1 MSKSKFFKLIIL
13 GLLISNGIVIFML
26 INGRDKMNGPKNI
39 IIEKMHFDKEQ
50 IKNYELYIQQHRKAI
65 NENEKILNKLR
76 SELYQQLKYQQDTSK
91 VDSIISIIANQQIIA
106 ENINYNHFLEIK
118 KLCKPSQKEDFDEL
132 TNEIAKLF
140 SLKERK

>member
-1 MSKSKFFKLIIL
+1 MSKSKFLKFIIL

-50 IKNYELYIQQHRKAI
+50 IKNYESYIQQHRKAI

-91 VDSIISIIANQQIIA
+91 VDSIISIIANHQIIA

>member
-13 GLLISNGIVIFML
+13 GLLISNAIVVFML
-26 INGRDKMNGPKNI
+26 INGRDKKNGAKNI
-39 IIEKMHFDKEQ
+39 IIEKLHFDKEQ
-50 IKNYELYIQQHRKAI
+50 IKNYESYIQQHRKAI
-65 NENEKILNKLR
+65 NENEMTMNKLR
-76 SELYQQLKYQQDTSK
+76 SELYQQLKHQQDTSK

-132 TNEIAKLF
+132 TTEIAKLF

>member
-1 MSKSKFFKLIIL
+1 MNKSKFLKFIIL
-13 GLLISNGIVIFML
+13 GLLISNGILAFML

-118 KLCKPSQKEDFDEL
+118 KLCKPSQKEAFDEL
-132 TNEIAKLF
+132 TTEIANLF
-140 SLKERK
+140 SSKERK

>member
-1 MSKSKFFKLIIL
+1 M
-13 GLLISNGIVIFML
+13 
-26 INGRDKMNGPKNI
+26 
-39 IIEKMHFDKEQ
+39 
-50 IKNYELYIQQHRKAI
+50 
-65 NENEKILNKLR
+65 NKLR
-76 SELYQQLKYQQDTSK
+76 SELYQQLKHQQDTSK

-132 TNEIAKLF
+132 TTKIAKLF

>member
-1 MSKSKFFKLIIL
+1 MSKSKFLKLIIL
-13 GLLISNGIVIFML
+13 GLLISNAIVVFML
-26 INGRDKMNGPKNI
+26 INGRDKKNGPKNI
-39 IIEKMHFDKEQ
+39 IIEKLHFDKEQ
-50 IKNYELYIQQHRKAI
+50 IKNYESYIQQHRKAI
-65 NENEKILNKLR
+65 NENEIR
-76 SELYQQLKYQQDTSK
+76 SELYQQLKHQQDTSK

-132 TNEIAKLF
+132 TTKIAKLF

>member
-13 GLLISNGIVIFML
+13 GLLISNAIVVFML
-26 INGRDKMNGPKNI
+26 INGRDKKNGSKNI
-39 IIEKMHFDKEQ
+39 IIEKLH
-50 IKNYELYIQQHRKAI
+50 
-65 NENEKILNKLR
+65 LNKLR
-76 SELYQQLKYQQDTSK
+76 SELYQQLKHQQDTSK

-132 TNEIAKLF
+132 TTKIAKLF